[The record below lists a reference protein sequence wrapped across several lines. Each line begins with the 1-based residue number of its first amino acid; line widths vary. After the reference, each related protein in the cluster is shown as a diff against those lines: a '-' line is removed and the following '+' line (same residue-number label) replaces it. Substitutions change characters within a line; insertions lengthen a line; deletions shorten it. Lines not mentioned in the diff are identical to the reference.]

1 MLYYYVNI
9 ATDQETIAFGKT
21 ICYTY
26 VFPEKGMPCQAGPH
40 GEAQESVMR
49 QKKWEENMAK
59 RLYYSI
65 CEMEWVRQGKQV

>member
-9 ATDQETIAFGKT
+9 ARLTDQETIAFGKT

-40 GEAQESVMR
+40 GEA
-49 QKKWEENMAK
+49 
-59 RLYYSI
+59 
-65 CEMEWVRQGKQV
+65 